1 MNKKKIYFISVCRS
15 DYLRQLPIINYL
27 KTINNIY
34 LKILITGSHS
44 HKLYGETLNDIKK
57 SNVLWEN
64 CCPKKYS
71 LKTKDISSNLKECL
85 GKIDKTIKK
94 DCPDILVLFG
104 DRYEFLAGAL
114 AAFGKKILIVHIH
127 GGSVTLGAFDDQV
140 RHSLTKL
147 SHIHLTSIKQYADRI
162 QQMGEEKWRIKVV
175 GAPGIDYLKN
185 FSKNLKDKYLKKFI
199 IKNNEKFV
207 LVCFHPETTNLEN
220 LKKQLK
226 EIKIVLNKIKKKI
239 IITYPNSDPG
249 SKEIINFFKTMVS
262 KNKKK
267 MIFLKNLRYDYYFLL
282 KNCNYILGNSS
293 SGIVEATTFSTP
305 VINLGIRQ
313 TGKLIPKNVIS
324 CKYNSSSILKAIKKI
339 NNKDFKKKIHNIKNP
354 YGDGNSGKRIGKF
367 LKNLKIKNYFFQKKF
382 VTK

>member
-1 MNKKKIYFISVCRS
+1 MKKKIFFISVGRS

-27 KTINNIY
+27 KKINNIN

-44 HKLYGETLNDIKK
+44 YKLYGETLNDIKK
-57 SNVLWEN
+57 NNVPWEE

-71 LKTKDISSNLKECL
+71 LKANDISSNLKECL
-85 GKIDKTIKK
+85 ARIDKTIKK

-162 QQMGEEKWRIKVV
+162 NQMGEEKWRIKVV

-185 FSKNLKDKYLKKFI
+185 FSKNLKDKHLKKFI

-207 LVCFHPETTNLEN
+207 LVCFHPETTNLDN

-239 IITYPNSDPG
+239 IITYLNSDPG
-249 SKEIINFFKTMVS
+249 SKEIINFFK
-262 KNKKK
+262 
-267 MIFLKNLRYDYYFLL
+267 
-282 KNCNYILGNSS
+282 
-293 SGIVEATTFSTP
+293 
-305 VINLGIRQ
+305 
-313 TGKLIPKNVIS
+313 KLI
-324 CKYNSSSILKAIKKI
+324 
-339 NNKDFKKKIHNIKNP
+339 
-354 YGDGNSGKRIGKF
+354 
-367 LKNLKIKNYFFQKKF
+367 
-382 VTK
+382 